1 MSTLVKT
8 VRFDQKEMEYLEF
21 GNKDGE
27 VFVILPGLSLKSVM
41 GSAVGIV
48 NAYQLLAEEY
58 HMYLFDHIK
67 KEPDG
72 YTADDMA
79 KDTLCAMELLGLYDI
94 TLMGV
99 SMGGMVSQLITLKDP
114 KRIRRLI
121 LCSTTS
127 TMKYADPDLFGR
139 WRNLAEERNLPEL
152 MEAFGEAVYTPSFY
166 EQYKEIILA
175 SGNGTGEQD
184 FNNFLISLNA
194 MKDFDVTERL
204 TEIKCPILV
213 LGAGEDRVLGVE
225 RSKEIME
232 ETGCTGYIYE
242 GYGHGVYDEAPDYLL
257 RIKEF
262 LDSLK

>member
-1 MSTLVKT
+1 MEELVKT
-8 VRFDQKEMEYLEF
+8 VRFSNKEMEYIEF
-21 GNKDGE
+21 GNKDGA

-48 NAYQLLAEEY
+48 NAYQLLAKEY

-67 KEPDG
+67 IEPEN
-72 YTADDMA
+72 YTAEDMA
-79 KDTLCAMELLGLYDI
+79 KDTLSAMDLLDLNDI

-99 SMGGMVSQLITLKDP
+99 SMGGMVSQLITLNDP

-127 TMKYADPDLFGR
+127 TMKHADPGLFGR
-139 WRNLAEERNLPEL
+139 WRSLAEERNLPKL

-175 SGNGTGEQD
+175 SGNGTNEQD
-184 FNNFLISLNA
+184 FRNFLVSLNA
-194 MKDFDVTERL
+194 MKNFDVTERL
-204 TEIKCPILV
+204 HEFLCPILV
-213 LGAGEDRVLGVE
+213 LGAQEDRVLGVE

-232 ETGCTGYIYE
+232 RTGCAGYIYE
-242 GYGHGVYDEAPDYLL
+242 GYGHGVYDEAPDYLS
-257 RIKEF
+257 RIKAF